1 MRGEQPRV
9 GTFVVPSLCQS
20 ARCSKRNHG
29 LPRIERIATD
39 DLREIRAYPCSLHE
53 EMLTRPPAW
62 GTLARPPV
70 GCPAARSDVCLDV
83 RQHEGRQRR
92 SDVPQESRRAIPV
105 RAGSAQRAPTG
116 ETIAYRVISG
126 GYTSFAAGAARATG
140 CLPTLPVPSQ
150 AREPGKAGCMSHRG
164 RFFGKPL
171 RTISCFRHQDA
182 QTPPSPLVGEG
193 VERGGI

>member
-1 MRGEQPRV
+1 
-9 GTFVVPSLCQS
+9 
-20 ARCSKRNHG
+20 
-29 LPRIERIATD
+29 
-39 DLREIRAYPCSLHE
+39 
-53 EMLTRPPAW
+53 MLTRPPAW
-62 GTLARPPV
+62 GTPACPPA

-140 CLPTLPVPSQ
+140 CLPTLPVPSL

-193 VERGGI
+193 GRGDEGQKRAGMHKITHLSQEIYP